1 MNYLIKFDENGR
13 RNDTYVK
20 EEKTEEEIVSLLEQG
35 FLEISETEY
44 QLLLG
49 NVDGQEYLRNED
61 GTFKPYIPPEP
72 TQEEINS
79 EIQARLTKAVQDLLD
94 NEAQKLNYDSCLS
107 VCSYV
112 NTGIA
117 KFDNEGQA
125 FREWR
130 SAVWAK
136 GYEILDDCL
145 SGTRAVPNEE
155 ELLSELPK
163 LTISYSE

>member
-1 MNYLIKFDENGR
+1 M
-13 RNDTYVK
+13 
-20 EEKTEEEIVSLLEQG
+20 
-35 FLEISETEY
+35 
-44 QLLLG
+44 
-49 NVDGQEYLRNED
+49 
-61 GTFKPYIPPEP
+61 
-72 TQEEINS
+72 
-79 EIQARLTKAVQDLLD
+79 LD

-136 GYEILDDCL
+136 GYEILDECL